1 MWYDVRMKDEIKEID
16 ARELVELD
24 FLEAVAARLPNDDG
38 VLKALG
44 DLYTRVGRY
53 EKGLDVDR
61 RLARI
66 CPKDPQVWYNLGCSL
81 ALLNK
86 RDAALQSLKKA
97 VRLGY
102 NDHEW
107 MSRDADLR
115 SLREDQGFKSLIKQL
130 TACSEKKQND
140 SENA

>member
-1 MWYDVRMKDEIKEID
+1 MKDEIKDID

-24 FLEAVAARLPNDDG
+24 FLEAVAMRLPEDAE

-53 EKGLDVDR
+53 EKGLDIDG
-61 RLARI
+61 RLAKL
-66 CPKDPQVWYNLGCSL
+66 CPKDPLVWYNLGCSL

-86 RDAALQSLKKA
+86 RAAALQSLKKA
-97 VRLGY
+97 VTLGY
-102 NDHEW
+102 RDFEW
-107 MSRDADLR
+107 MSRDADLK
-115 SLREDQGFKSLIKQL
+115 SLRDENGFKSLLKKL
-130 TACSEKKQND
+130 TACAEENQND

>member
-1 MWYDVRMKDEIKEID
+1 MITNMKDKTEEID

-24 FLEAVAARLPNDDG
+24 FLEAVSARLPDDTD

-53 EKGLDVDR
+53 EKGLDIDG
-61 RLARI
+61 RLAKL

-81 ALLNK
+81 ALLKK

-97 VRLGY
+97 VTLGY
-102 NDHEW
+102 NDYEW
-107 MSRDADLR
+107 MSRDADLK
-115 SLREDQGFKSLIKQL
+115 SLREENVFKSLIRTL
-130 TACSEKKQND
+130 SLCAEKKQND
-140 SENA
+140 AENA